1 MCFFPSRVTRVDL
14 PVIVAGKHYL
24 ILKLEPTSYY
34 NKYYDIFENSSVHR
48 GESPASGSLLS
59 FMSNRYTTTLSLF
72 KLAYL
77 KRK

>member
-1 MCFFPSRVTRVDL
+1 MCFFPSRVTRVDF

-24 ILKLEPTSYY
+24 IYY
-34 NKYYDIFENSSVHR
+34 FILTYDVFQNGCVHC
-48 GESPASGSLLS
+48 GKSPASGSLLS
-59 FMSNRYTTTLSLF
+59 FVSNRYTTTVSLF